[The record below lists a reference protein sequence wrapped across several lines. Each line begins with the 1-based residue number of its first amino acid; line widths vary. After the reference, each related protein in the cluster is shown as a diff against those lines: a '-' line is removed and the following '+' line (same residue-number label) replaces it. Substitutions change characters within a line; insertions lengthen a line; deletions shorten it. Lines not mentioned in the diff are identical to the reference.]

1 MKRTHH
7 IEALGL
13 VALLSAGCDEQGRDP
28 GFGSVGA
35 PPVTGA
41 TLTEALDT
49 GDAGDAGDGTA
60 AAETDGGAGQPA
72 DDDRDLYIRGLG
84 YLPLVENEIK
94 HEIDCPS
101 QGPIACPV
109 NGVEEGLQCE
119 YVHYREAGQFDE
131 FIAFAPNSASLWPG
145 VVLRG
150 RDAEEGLLTPVS
162 LPRAS
167 LKFSLSLPTLAGD
180 PVGEMAQPSLSEF
193 RAQLQQILQQGVN
206 GKTPAQIAY
215 EMTQVSDASQISLAV
230 GGSVSWPGGSKVSN
244 MFNFSKENKSNK
256 ILVNFTQ
263 AYYTIDIDLP
273 YAPADLFTD
282 AVTVDDLADYM
293 DTESPPV
300 YMQSITYGRRAL
312 FAIETSSSID
322 QVRNALDAS
331 YNSLLVGGSLN
342 IDAQHKQVL
351 DSSKISA
358 LVLGGSGA
366 SATKAVGGFE
376 GLIAYIQEGGD
387 FSLESPG
394 APIAYK
400 LAYLDNT
407 VTRFAFT
414 TEYASRSCIDTDADL
429 HAELVSLEYI
439 GGNDEDANETLE
451 VYGNIAVSVPVN
463 GGLGGC
469 EQEGNVWL
477 SLFERGGEAPV
488 EMQQFGPW
496 QPPAPLFGDAYAVP
510 VTAASTLCF
519 KAVMY
524 ERDYGAFSG
533 NDDFGEH
540 NLGPIAFQNGWS
552 GDHVVQL
559 VAEGGEIHATIR
571 VTLK

>member
-1 MKRTHH
+1 MTRAHR
-7 IEALGL
+7 IEILGL
-13 VALLSAGCDEQGRDP
+13 AALLACGCDDDTATP
-28 GFGSVGA
+28 GFASVGA
-35 PPVTGA
+35 PTVASVTLGDELDATGA
-41 TLTEALDT
+41 
-49 GDAGDAGDGTA
+49 GDSTDAGDGTDDSTEQA
-60 AAETDGGAGQPA
+60 ADE
-72 DDDRDLYIRGLG
+72 RDQFIRGLG
-84 YLPLVENEIK
+84 YLPLAEPELKHQVE
-94 HEIDCPS
+94 CPD
-101 QGPIACPV
+101 PDPMTCPV
-109 NGVEEGLQCE
+109 NGVEDGLQCE
-119 YVHYREAGQFDE
+119 YVHYREAGRYDE
-131 FIAFAPNSASLWPG
+131 FIAYAPNSAALWPG

-150 RDAEEGLLTPVS
+150 QDAEEGLLTPVS
-162 LPRAS
+162 LPRAP
-167 LKFSLSLPTLAGD
+167 LKFSVSLPTLDGD
-180 PVGEMAQPSLSEF
+180 PVGEMMQPSLSEF

-215 EMTQVSDASQISLAV
+215 EMTQVTEASQISLAL

-244 MFNFSKENKSNK
+244 MFDFSKENKSNK

-263 AYYTIDIDLP
+263 AYYTIDVDIP
-273 YAPADLFTD
+273 FAPADLFTD
-282 AVTVDDLADYM
+282 EVTVDDLARFM
-293 DTESPPV
+293 DAESPPV

-312 FAIETSSSID
+312 FAIETTSSVD
-322 QVRNALDAS
+322 EVRDALDAT
-331 YNSLLVGGSLN
+331 YNGLVVEGSLD

-414 TEYASRSCIDTDADL
+414 TEYAARSCVDTDADL

-439 GGNDEDANETLE
+439 GGNDEAANETLE
-451 VYGNIAVSVPVN
+451 VYGDIAVSVPVD

-469 EQEGNVWL
+469 EQDGNVWFG
-477 SLFERGGEAPV
+477 LFARGGEAPV
-488 EMQQFGPW
+488 EIQPFGPW
-496 QPPAPLFGDAYAVP
+496 QPPAPLFADAYTVP
-510 VTAASTLCF
+510 IAAENTLCF
-519 KAVMY
+519 KAQLY
-524 ERDYGAFSG
+524 ERDYGWFSG

-540 NLGPIAFQNGWS
+540 TLGPIAFTNGWS
-552 GDHVVQL
+552 GDHIVQL